1 MAVWLGNARV
11 VASTQTLA
19 LFVFVFVATAS
30 AESPSKLGASD
41 PAARAPARR
50 LVAVPD
56 LHGDLAHARRSFQLA
71 GISTDG
77 DSWSAGANVEFVQ
90 TGDVVDRG
98 EHSIEILRLL
108 TKLRDEARD
117 AGSNVTAL
125 LGNHELL
132 TLQGD
137 YRYVAREEIVR
148 LGTESLESK
157 KLGGEEMGT
166 GYGLRAYWAAGL
178 MAWKKTFA
186 PRSELGDEIR
196 KNRLLAT
203 VVGEGL
209 CTTLFSH
216 AGVRRSHL
224 RKHGDSIEALNAFAF
239 DSIAAVSDD
248 DHSTETAENA
258 DTTSPKPDP
267 NRFLGSL
274 DVFDTDSPVW
284 NRFWSDDWDARQG
297 AERAACAELESILTL
312 VGARRMV
319 VGHTVQP
326 RGMTT
331 RCGGRL
337 HLIDVGISDKYV
349 GRGAA
354 WTCESGTVKAR
365 YDDRVVVLETPRA
378 AETSEP
384 EIEAKSE
391 TNGDAA
397 SIRSDGASSS
407 DAKKDSERVEPP
419 RVGGGWFGRTK
430 TSGVVGGAA
439 KKEL

>member
-1 MAVWLGNARV
+1 M
-11 VASTQTLA
+11 
-19 LFVFVFVATAS
+19 
-30 AESPSKLGASD
+30 
-41 PAARAPARR
+41 
-50 LVAVPD
+50 
-56 LHGDLAHARRSFQLA
+56 
-71 GISTDG
+71 
-77 DSWSAGANVEFVQ
+77 
-90 TGDVVDRG
+90 
-98 EHSIEILRLL
+98 
-108 TKLRDEARD
+108 
-117 AGSNVTAL
+117 
-125 LGNHELL
+125 
-132 TLQGD
+132 
-137 YRYVAREEIVR
+137 
-148 LGTESLESK
+148 
-157 KLGGEEMGT
+157 
-166 GYGLRAYWAAGL
+166 
-178 MAWKKTFA
+178 
-186 PRSELGDEIR
+186 
-196 KNRLLAT
+196 
-203 VVGEGL
+203 
-209 CTTLFSH
+209 
-216 AGVRRSHL
+216 
-224 RKHGDSIEALNAFAF
+224 NAFAF
-239 DSIAAVSDD
+239 DSIAAVSYD
-248 DHSTETAENA
+248 DHDSTETAETA

-297 AERAACAELESILTL
+297 AERDACAELESILKL

-378 AETSEP
+378 AEPSEP
-384 EIEAKSE
+384 ETEAKSE

-407 DAKKDSERVEPP
+407 DAKKDSERVGK

-430 TSGVVGGAA
+430 T
-439 KKEL
+439 EL